1 MTAAVIRDHDLE
13 RLSSCLE
20 LLAEPTSVEALR
32 REAVDA
38 IPAVVP
44 SAFTVWNEFDPAT
57 GEMAAP
63 VISARTTGIAG
74 GSTRLE
80 RAMYQARSIFADHVD
95 EQPIMQHYVRTGD
108 GRPRA
113 ISDFYT
119 EEQFRGTELYRQFYG
134 PLGVDD
140 QIAFQ
145 LPSPVLVVAITL
157 HRGWRDFPSRD
168 RLLLNLLRPQ
178 LIQALRNARA
188 YERLSR
194 LLAATEQVERTGE
207 GLLLLDRRDRV
218 EYASANARAILGRW
232 FGEWGH
238 PALPGRI
245 EDWARG
251 PIALGRPTAPP
262 WPLILNRHGWQL
274 AIRRLSVPD
283 DNAVALLITER
294 DIDAGRTAVLC
305 RLGLTRRQSEVL
317 DRAARGATNA
327 EIAVAL
333 RITVSTV
340 EAHMTQALAKLGVQ
354 SRAAAANLLHQ
365 ALTEPSHEADRKQ
378 AEPGW

>member
-1 MTAAVIRDHDLE
+1 MTPTMIRGRDLE
-13 RLSSCLE
+13 RLNRCLE

-32 REAVDA
+32 RRAVDA
-38 IPAVVP
+38 IPVVVA
-44 SAFTVWNEFDPAT
+44 STFTVWNEFDPAT
-57 GEMAAP
+57 GEMAIP
-63 VISARTTGIAG
+63 VISATTIGIAD
-74 GSTRLE
+74 GSKQLE
-80 RAMYQARSIFADHVD
+80 RAIYDARSIFAAHVD
-95 EQPIMQHYVRTGD
+95 EQPIMKHYLRTRD

-145 LPSPVLVVAITL
+145 LPSSALIVAVTL

-188 YERLSR
+188 YERLGR
-194 LLAATEQVERTGE
+194 LLAATEQRVERTGE
-207 GLLLLDRRDRV
+207 GLLLLDRAGRV

-232 FGEWGH
+232 FGEWSH
-238 PALPGRI
+238 PGLPSRL
-245 EDWARG
+245 EDWAQG
-251 PIALGRPTAPP
+251 QIALDRPTAPP
-262 WPLILNRHGWQL
+262 WPLILDRRGRQL
-274 AIRRLSVPD
+274 AIRPLPAPD

-294 DIDAGRTAVLC
+294 DIDAGRTAILR
-305 RLGLTRRQSEVL
+305 RLGLTPRQSEVL
-317 DRAARGATNA
+317 DLATRGATNG

-333 RITVSTV
+333 HISVSTV

-365 ALTEPSHEADRKQ
+365 ALTERSPEADQ
-378 AEPGW
+378 

>member
-1 MTAAVIRDHDLE
+1 MTPTVIRDRDLE
-13 RLSSCLE
+13 RLNRCFE

-32 REAVDA
+32 RRAVDA
-38 IPAVVP
+38 IPIVV
-44 SAFTVWNEFDPAT
+44 SSTFTVWNEFDPAT
-57 GEMAAP
+57 GEMAIP
-63 VISARTTGIAG
+63 VISATTIGIADG
-74 GSTRLE
+74 GKQLE
-80 RAMYQARSIFADHVD
+80 RAIYDARSIFAAHVD
-95 EQPIMQHYVRTGD
+95 EQPIMKHYLRTGD

-145 LPSPVLVVAITL
+145 LPSPALVVAVTL

-188 YERLSR
+188 YERLCR
-194 LLAATEQVERTGE
+194 LLAATEQRVERTGE
-207 GLLLLDRRDRV
+207 GLLLLDRAGRV

-232 FGEWGH
+232 FGEWSH
-238 PALPGRI
+238 PGLPSRL

-251 PIALGRPTAPP
+251 QIALDRPTAPP
-262 WPLILNRHGWQL
+262 WPLILDRHGRQL
-274 AIRRLSVPD
+274 AIRPLPAPD

-294 DIDAGRTAVLC
+294 DINAGRTAILR
-305 RLGLTRRQSEVL
+305 RLGLTPRQSEVL
-317 DRAARGATNA
+317 DLAARGATNA
-327 EIAVAL
+327 EIALAL
-333 RITVSTV
+333 RISVSTV

-365 ALTEPSHEADRKQ
+365 ALTERPPEAD
-378 AEPGW
+378 G